1 MIKLTATA
9 PIYSISPVIE
19 IPSRN
24 GGQNFYKRELV
35 LDDTHIKDGNTYS
48 NFVSIEFTGDKMP
61 MLDAYAPGQR
71 VTVEAFIKGNERQGR
86 IFHSIRGLS
95 IAPYQSQ
102 QDAYPQQTQYAPPAN
117 YPTYPQQGG
126 YAAPAAYPPPAY
138 PQQGGYAPAPA
149 PGRCASPG
157 TQGNSF

>member
-35 LDDTHIKDGNTYS
+35 LDDTRIKDGNTYP
-48 NFVSIEFTGDKMP
+48 NFISIEFTGDKMP

-117 YPTYPQQGG
+117 YP
-126 YAAPAAYPPPAY
+126 AY

-149 PGRCASPG
+149 PGRCASPRHPG
-157 TQGNSF
+157 